1 MNRNPFHLP
10 SLVFVLA
17 FSVLSPVVHAQQ
29 TPDISAIQEAMDA
42 SEYNAALQMCVSG
55 IKAQPDQVELYR
67 LQAQALRNL
76 DRVDEIPAAL
86 ADIISRHPRN
96 ADLFLSRALAF
107 KSLGQLDRMIGDCTR
122 LIQLGE
128 GLGFVLAAQWFEAK
142 GDKLQGIRCYTR
154 LMEIYPDS
162 DEMANW
168 QFARAQLFAALNV
181 FDWAFADVNASI
193 EAKPEPLKLLLLGEI
208 QARCENWD
216 KAEEALQSFN
226 TMTDQHY
233 VGEVRRLNVL
243 MDMNQID
250 KVEFLLGEYDKKYEN
265 TDRFKEVNEIRKAL
279 AARLALN
286 EQIKQAAMRQN
297 SPNGFETAEEM
308 TAGQERMK
316 QLSKATDPGQRQ
328 ELKLL
333 LIRHAQL
340 GMYHTNVGYAD
351 VMMKTLKNLKSKF
364 TLTAQDQARETTVQA
379 WLQMQANEYQQAEAS
394 ALKAIKL
401 DPGYA
406 DAYRVSASILFMQD
420 QNQSALKAANN
431 AVELDSLNAVN
442 FGYRGL
448 INTNLGNI
456 QEAAAD
462 LAQANR
468 LAPDNSWIAG
478 LLAKFTN
485 AIGNTDFAVTYLCRP
500 LKGDYTAKLL
510 DRCELFLEA
519 QLPQLAFP
527 DAAEYAQAAGDTNAE
542 QVASVKARAAFMWY
556 DQTLHFETGGPNI
569 GEVVDACL
577 EAEALLP
584 EASMF
589 PYFRSQMLRRNGDD
603 SVAIVAANKALG
615 LGANNAELFHHL
627 ASLQLKVGD
636 IAGAMKTSQTI
647 QSLQYEDAAS
657 VATQKELVT
666 MVKLAAGLERR
677 LQELEFQSQTGAAIG
692 QLLAT
697 SEDLSQLFET
707 EHAKKLD
714 AFYDSIRSRTE
725 DASVPKE
732 NTQLRLECIRS
743 SDVASQDPTIFGF
756 DSSLADIAGL
766 MNGDHY
772 WFTVRYSVPGEMKS
786 QSFAYFVKLKN
797 GWKSFP
803 RPWGQIQSSS
813 FPLVTP

>member
-1 MNRNPFHLP
+1 MNRNPFHL
-10 SLVFVLA
+10 SLLAFVLA
-17 FSVLSPVVHAQQ
+17 FFVLSPMVHGQQ
-29 TPDISAIQEAMDA
+29 MPDIDAIQEAMDA
-42 SEYNAALQMCVSG
+42 SEYNAALQMCVAG
-55 IKAQPDQVELYR
+55 IKAQPDQVEMYR
-67 LQAQALRNL
+67 LQAQALRGL
-76 DRVDEIPAAL
+76 DRIEEIPAAL

-96 ADLFLSRALAF
+96 ADLFLRRALAF
-107 KSLGQLDRMIGDCTR
+107 KSLGQLDQMIGDCTR

-265 TDRFKEVNEIRKAL
+265 TDKFKEVDEIRKAL

-286 EQIKQAAMRQN
+286 EQIKQAANRQN
-297 SPNGFETAEEM
+297 SPNGFETAEEI

-316 QLSKATDPGQRQ
+316 QLSKATDSEQRQ

-340 GMYHTNVGYAD
+340 GMYQSNAEYAG
-351 VMMKTLKNLKSKF
+351 VMMKTLNNLKAKF

-379 WLQMQANEYQQAEAS
+379 WLQMQADEYEQAES
-394 ALKAIKL
+394 TALKAIKL

-406 DAYRVSASILFMQD
+406 DAYRVAASILFMTD
-420 QNQSALKAANN
+420 QNQPALKAANK
-431 AVELDSLNAVN
+431 AVELDSMNAVN
-442 FGYRGL
+442 LGYRGL
-448 INTNLGNI
+448 IHTTLGNV

-462 LAQANR
+462 LTQANR
-468 LAPDNSWIAG
+468 LDPGNDWIAG
-478 LLAKFTN
+478 LLANFTN
-485 AIGNTDFAVTYLCRP
+485 SIGNTDFAVTYLCRP
-500 LKGDYTAKLL
+500 LKGEYTARLL
-510 DRCELFLEA
+510 DRCELFLDA

-527 DAAEYAQAAGDTNAE
+527 DAAEYAQAAGDTNAD
-542 QVASVKARAAFMWY
+542 QVASIKARAAFIWY

-569 GEVVDACL
+569 GEVVDACV

-603 SVAIVAANKALG
+603 SVAIVAANKAVG

-636 IAGAMKTSQTI
+636 IAGAMKTSQNI

-657 VATQKELVT
+657 VGTQQELVT
-666 MVKLAAGLERR
+666 MVALAADLERR
-677 LQELEFQSQTGAAIG
+677 LQEIKFQSQAGVAMA

-697 SEDLSQLFET
+697 SEDLFQLFEA

-714 AFYDSIRSRTE
+714 AFYDSIRPQAK
-725 DASVPKE
+725 DASVPDTH
-732 NTQLRLECIRS
+732 TQLRLECIRS
-743 SDVASQDPTIFGF
+743 SDVISQDPTILGF
-756 DSSLADIAGL
+756 DSSLADIAGRL
-766 MNGDHY
+766 NGDHF
-772 WFTVRYSVPGEMKS
+772 WFTARYSVPGEISS
-786 QSFAYFVKLKN
+786 QSFAYFVKLRD
-797 GWKSFP
+797 GWKIVP
-803 RPWGQIQSSS
+803 RPWGQIESSS
-813 FPLVTP
+813 LPVVTP